1 MAGGVSASR
10 VQKVAGVFQELSIR
24 TCQSRLA
31 SGHGGK
37 RNLTPRQNE
46 TVAPAYLARK
56 YLGGQSQYVNV
67 PKEVAQD
74 LIHRSKGV
82 VLSDTGELTACGNAF
97 VLPRL
102 KLHDMLEVIDT
113 LHKGGGYL
121 PVDEANAQA
130 RGIGNMVAFWERMRS
145 VCPRILTYN
154 GPILTREGAPCRTVE
169 DLDAAMLATREFW
182 FEAPVVGDAH
192 WESVLDAYASST
204 PWPVFPPPGREV
216 FLHTLLHTKDPSP
229 GPDGIPYAAW
239 RLLPE
244 ATVMAMDSYL
254 LDILN
259 GSALPP
265 VQVGV
270 WVPKAK
276 LGPTADF
283 FRPLG
288 MPNTID
294 RLVDGA
300 IACQA
305 MKHTAHLM
313 HPLQTVMSMFKEPQR
328 AVVAVQQ
335 ILDSDTAAAAIL
347 IDLPKAFERVNPHWI
362 LRLLRIKRA
371 PQWIVAY
378 ARFVL
383 FGRRV
388 MHKVQ
393 GRLLPSRAILQGVD
407 MGRSF
412 SVYLFCLAMDPVFHY
427 LNRIPGVIS
436 VQGYVDDTTIVGS
449 AENAEWLGNVS
460 ACYVQLRSA
469 GFVVDGHSCYRSCRN
484 SRMKFPARLLPGDE
498 LLHYWPQIDQA
509 PKHPTA
515 TAALEH
521 IGARGYSVLLCR
533 LFGTHGKEGGIIVN
547 LSFQQALET

>member
-1 MAGGVSASR
+1 
-10 VQKVAGVFQELSIR
+10 
-24 TCQSRLA
+24 
-31 SGHGGK
+31 
-37 RNLTPRQNE
+37 
-46 TVAPAYLARK
+46 
-56 YLGGQSQYVNV
+56 
-67 PKEVAQD
+67 
-74 LIHRSKGV
+74 
-82 VLSDTGELTACGNAF
+82 
-97 VLPRL
+97 
-102 KLHDMLEVIDT
+102 
-113 LHKGGGYL
+113 
-121 PVDEANAQA
+121 
-130 RGIGNMVAFWERMRS
+130 MVAFWERMRS

-154 GPILTREGAPCRTVE
+154 GPILTREGAPCRTAE

-182 FEAPVVGDAH
+182 FEAPVGGDAH
-192 WESVLDAYASST
+192 WESVLDAYASSAS
-204 PWPVFPPPGREV
+204 WPVFPPPDREV
-216 FLHTLLHTKDPSP
+216 LLHTLLHTKDSSP

-270 WVPKAK
+270 WIPKAK

-283 FRPLG
+283 VQPLG
-288 MPNTID
+288 MPNTTD
-294 RLVDGA
+294 QLVDGA

-313 HPLQTVMSMFKEPQR
+313 HPSQTVMSMFKEPQR
-328 AVVAVQQ
+328 AVAAVQQ

-347 IDLPKAFERVNPHWI
+347 IDLSKAFERVNPHWI

-393 GRLLPSRAILQGVD
+393 GRLLRSRAILQGVD

-412 SVYLFCLAMDPVFHY
+412 SVYLFCLAIDPVFHY
-427 LNRIPGVIS
+427 LNRIPGLIC

-469 GFVVDGHSCYRSCRN
+469 GFVVDGHSCYRSWVTNCFTIGPRLKHQNIQLLLLRLNTLGPAVIRCCR
-484 SRMKFPARLLPGDE
+484 
-498 LLHYWPQIDQA
+498 
-509 PKHPTA
+509 
-515 TAALEH
+515 AAYL
-521 IGARGYSVLLCR
+521 
-533 LFGTHGKEGGIIVN
+533 
-547 LSFQQALET
+547 ALKA

>member
-1 MAGGVSASR
+1 
-10 VQKVAGVFQELSIR
+10 
-24 TCQSRLA
+24 
-31 SGHGGK
+31 
-37 RNLTPRQNE
+37 
-46 TVAPAYLARK
+46 
-56 YLGGQSQYVNV
+56 
-67 PKEVAQD
+67 
-74 LIHRSKGV
+74 
-82 VLSDTGELTACGNAF
+82 
-97 VLPRL
+97 
-102 KLHDMLEVIDT
+102 
-113 LHKGGGYL
+113 
-121 PVDEANAQA
+121 
-130 RGIGNMVAFWERMRS
+130 MVAFWERMRS

-154 GPILTREGAPCRTVE
+154 GPILTREGAPCRTAE

-182 FEAPVVGDAH
+182 FEAPVGGDAH
-192 WESVLDAYASST
+192 WESVLDAYASSAS
-204 PWPVFPPPGREV
+204 WPVFPPPDREV
-216 FLHTLLHTKDPSP
+216 LLHTLLHTKDSSP

-270 WVPKAK
+270 WIPKAE

-283 FRPLG
+283 FQPLG
-288 MPNTID
+288 MPNTTD

-313 HPLQTVMSMFKEPQR
+313 HPSQTV
-328 AVVAVQQ
+328 
-335 ILDSDTAAAAIL
+335 DSDTAAAAIL
-347 IDLPKAFERVNPHWI
+347 IDLSKAFERVNPHWI

-393 GRLLPSRAILQGVD
+393 GRLLRSRRAILQGVD

-412 SVYLFCLAMDPVFHY
+412 SVYLFCLAIDPVFHY
-427 LNRIPGVIS
+427 LNRIPGVIC

-469 GFVVDGHSCYRSCRN
+469 GFVVDGHSCYRSWVTNCFTIGPRLKHQN
-484 SRMKFPARLLPGDE
+484 IQLLLLRLNTLGPAVIRCCC
-498 LLHYWPQIDQA
+498 
-509 PKHPTA
+509 
-515 TAALEH
+515 AAYL
-521 IGARGYSVLLCR
+521 
-533 LFGTHGKEGGIIVN
+533 
-547 LSFQQALET
+547 ALKA